1 MHTAKPLNNCILKFQ
16 FCVLGMPLPS
26 ENALRVKVGLL
37 PHRKFVVKKDTDDD
51 EDDET
56 WKPSNPKTTKS
67 FLLSNKL

>member
-1 MHTAKPLNNCILKFQ
+1 
-16 FCVLGMPLPS
+16 MPLPS